1 MPTGMTHVCE
11 QCHRAT
17 ELIHCK
23 SVDEYLC
30 EECIMAL
37 AIAYYEANGRE
48 ECDEINTEAT
58 P

>member
-1 MPTGMTHVCE
+1 MPTGMTPVCE

-23 SVDEYLC
+23 SSDEYLC

-37 AIAYYEANGRE
+37 AIAYYEARTCDQIE
-48 ECDEINTEAT
+48 EDAA
-58 P
+58 

>member
-1 MPTGMTHVCE
+1 MTTAMTYTCE

-23 SVDEYLC
+23 STDEYLC

-37 AIAYYEANGRE
+37 AIAYYEART
-48 ECDEINTEAT
+48 CDEIEEDAA
-58 P
+58 